1 MSDARWNEVDGDVR
15 SAVRHFSMAV
25 RLHEKR
31 DRCKDEFET
40 YQVDMALMHAMQSGH
55 TSFEKAM
62 MRILDMLQEERPS
75 GESWHRDLVNRV
87 SSALGDRPAILDS
100 DLERAANETRSFR
113 NLATRGYDTFSLER
127 CEPAI
132 SAARVLVRGIP
143 EAVSEFRRL
152 VDPPANDTRDPGA
165 KWDGDDGPPP

>member
-1 MSDARWNEVDGDVR
+1 MSDARWNEVDNDVR
-15 SAVRHFSMAV
+15 SAVHHFSMAAK
-25 RLHEKR
+25 LHEKQG
-31 DRCKDEFET
+31 RCKDDFER

-55 TSFEKAM
+55 
-62 MRILDMLQEERPS
+62 MLQEERPS

-87 SSALGDRPAILDS
+87 SNALGDRPAILDS
-100 DLERAANETRSFR
+100 ALGRAASETRFFR

-152 VDPPANDTRDPGA
+152 DDPPANATRDAGA
-165 KWDGDDGPPP
+165 RRDGDDGPPP

>member
-25 RLHEKR
+25 KLHEKR
-31 DRCKDEFET
+31 DRCEDDFEK

-75 GESWHRDLVNRV
+75 GESWHSDLVNRV
-87 SSALGDRPAILDS
+87 SNALGDRPAILDS
-100 DLERAANETRSFR
+100 VLERAANETRSFR
-113 NLATRGYDTFSLER
+113 NLATRSYDTFSLER

-132 SAARVLVRGIP
+132 SAARALVRGIP

-152 VDPPANDTRDPGA
+152 VDPPANATRDAGA
-165 KWDGDDGPPP
+165 KRAGDDGPPL

>member
-1 MSDARWNEVDGDVR
+1 MSDARWNEVDNDVR
-15 SAVRHFSMAV
+15 SAVHHFSMAAK
-25 RLHEKR
+25 LHEKQG
-31 DRCKDEFET
+31 RCKDDFER

-55 TSFEKAM
+55 
-62 MRILDMLQEERPS
+62 MLQEERPS

-87 SSALGDRPAILDS
+87 SNALGDRPAILYS
-100 DLERAANETRSFR
+100 ALERAANETRSFR
-113 NLATRGYDTFSLER
+113 NLANRGYDTFSLER

-152 VDPPANDTRDPGA
+152 VDPPANATRDAGA
-165 KWDGDDGPPP
+165 RRDGDDGPPP